1 MKDYYAILGI
11 TSAEDEAG
19 IRHAFR
25 DLAMRLHPD
34 RAGAAS
40 KEAFQEIAEA
50 YSVLGDRDRR
60 AAYDRTRGKSASGD
74 SRRRPPPSAGVVA
87 EPFFRGSRSRGFGWP
102 LRGRRHGHGPDDA
115 SAGDFGIAGV
125 EVGSRAPWRRA
136 GAGPL
141 KVVVQLSRLE
151 AAAGGD
157 LHLPV
162 PRRSPCPL
170 CGGAH
175 RRCRRCHGTGAV
187 WDESVV
193 RVRIPPRITDGSR
206 LDLPLHGPG
215 VEGRWIEMTIEVV
228 GPDGA
233 AWRR

>member
-60 AAYDRTRGKSASGD
+60 AAYDRTRRKPASGD
-74 SRRRPPPSAGVVA
+74 TRRRSAPSAGVVA
-87 EPFFRGSRSRGFGWP
+87 EPFFRGEGPGGFGWSF
-102 LRGRRHGHGPDDA
+102 RGRRRGRGLDDV

-125 EVGSRAPWRRA
+125 EVGSRAPRRRA
-136 GAGPL
+136 SAAPL

-151 AAAGGD
+151 AAAGGE

-187 WDESVV
+187 WEESVV
-193 RVRIPPRITDGSR
+193 RVRIPPRIVDGSR
-206 LDLPLHGPG
+206 LDVPLHGPG
-215 VEGRWIEMTIEVV
+215 LEGRWIQMTIEVV
-228 GPDGA
+228 GPAGA
-233 AWRR
+233 TRRR